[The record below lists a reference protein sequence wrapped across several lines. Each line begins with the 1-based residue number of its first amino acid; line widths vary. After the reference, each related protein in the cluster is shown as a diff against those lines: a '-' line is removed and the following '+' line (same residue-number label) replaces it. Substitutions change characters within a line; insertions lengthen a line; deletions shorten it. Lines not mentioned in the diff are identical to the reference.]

1 MAPHL
6 LGLGFPKTRHES
18 RSNGGFQKRL
28 GRLQRTDRIP
38 NRATL
43 SDICA
48 IAAQTLTTQKRK

>member
-6 LGLGFPKTRHES
+6 WGLSFPKTRHES

-28 GRLQRTDRIP
+28 GRVQRTDRIP
-38 NRATL
+38 NRTAL

-48 IAAQTLTTQKRK
+48 IAAQTLTT

>member
-6 LGLGFPKTRHES
+6 RGLSFPKTRHES

-28 GRLQRTDRIP
+28 GRVQRTDRIP
-38 NRATL
+38 NRTAL

-48 IAAQTLTTQKRK
+48 IAAQTLTT